1 MKFENEKE
9 FERLRDELG
18 NLLLNYKKANE
29 DNMQLSSSLPNT
41 LDIGIDL
48 DSLQAVK
55 EGTHQQ
61 RVDLLDL
68 DMREKHYLKKEL
80 ARAETNLIKARIA
93 YKIYSDVALTA
104 SEKKYQKKW
113 LEALKDQKS
122 LVCPLG
128 DGSLVL

>member
-1 MKFENEKE
+1 MREAVRKGNPEELFWKIYEQKPEMGTMKFENEKE

-55 EGTHQQ
+55 EGTH
-61 RVDLLDL
+61 
-68 DMREKHYLKKEL
+68 
-80 ARAETNLIKARIA
+80 
-93 YKIYSDVALTA
+93 
-104 SEKKYQKKW
+104 
-113 LEALKDQKS
+113 
-122 LVCPLG
+122 
-128 DGSLVL
+128 

>member
-55 EGTHQQ
+55 EGTH
-61 RVDLLDL
+61 
-68 DMREKHYLKKEL
+68 
-80 ARAETNLIKARIA
+80 
-93 YKIYSDVALTA
+93 
-104 SEKKYQKKW
+104 
-113 LEALKDQKS
+113 
-122 LVCPLG
+122 
-128 DGSLVL
+128 